1 MEIYRTKATKAYSI
15 ADHRINILS
24 HRVQQGQ
31 TLSFVKP
38 VGVVLLLV
46 MVNASVWW
54 AGSQNDIKST
64 KSAVG
69 KSWLSPLHCR
79 VRHTQIIKD

>member
-46 MVNASVWW
+46 MVNASVW
-54 AGSQNDIKST
+54 
-64 KSAVG
+64 
-69 KSWLSPLHCR
+69 
-79 VRHTQIIKD
+79 

>member
-15 ADHRINILS
+15 ADHRIKILS

-46 MVNASVWW
+46 MVNASVW
-54 AGSQNDIKST
+54 
-64 KSAVG
+64 
-69 KSWLSPLHCR
+69 
-79 VRHTQIIKD
+79 